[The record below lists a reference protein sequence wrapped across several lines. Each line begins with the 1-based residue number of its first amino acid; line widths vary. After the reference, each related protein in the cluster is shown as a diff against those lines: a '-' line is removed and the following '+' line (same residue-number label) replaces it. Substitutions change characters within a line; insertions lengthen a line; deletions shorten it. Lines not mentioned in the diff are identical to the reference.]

1 LEEKT
6 FQIMKNRVMSSI
18 YMQWAKTRQGARYNL
33 ATSGLITYPLSGL
46 PVKLEDLSP
55 LARGGSYGY
64 PPLQEAL
71 AAHSGVSTENVVAA
85 DGTSMA
91 NYLAMAALL
100 EPGDE
105 VLMEHPTYELLL
117 ASLGHL
123 QAEVHR
129 FPRRAEAGFAL
140 DPAEI
145 EGAMTPRTRLIV
157 ITNLHNP
164 SSAFADEVKL
174 RSIGEIARHVGA
186 RVLVDEVYLDA
197 AFEIAPRSAF
207 HLGPEFVVT
216 NSLTKVYGLS
226 GLRCGWVLAEP
237 ELARRMW
244 LLNDLFGVN
253 QAHPA
258 ERISVIALQNFEKVR
273 SWSRA
278 LLDRNRRLL
287 NQFLATRNDLEARP
301 LQFGTV
307 IFPRLL
313 SGPVDKFCQLF
324 REKYDGTVV
333 PGSFFEMP
341 DHFRLGIGGESE
353 ALAASLRQLAA
364 ALDEFR
370 NQARR

>member
-1 LEEKT
+1 
-6 FQIMKNRVMSSI
+6 MKNRVMSST
-18 YMQWAKTRQGARYNL
+18 YMHWAKTRQGARFNL

-46 PVKLEDLSP
+46 PVKLDDLAP

-71 AAHSGVSTENVVAA
+71 AAHSDVARENVVAA

-91 NYLAMAALL
+91 NYLAMAAIV

-105 VLMEHPTYELLL
+105 VLVEYPTYELLL
-117 ASLGHL
+117 AALGHL
-123 QAEVHR
+123 QAEIRR
-129 FPRRAEAGFAL
+129 FPRHASTGFAL
-140 DPAEI
+140 DAAEI
-145 EGAMTPRTRLIV
+145 ERAVTPRTRLIV

-164 SSAFADEVKL
+164 SSAFADEAAL
-174 RSIGEIARHVGA
+174 RAIGDIARRVGA

-207 HLGPEFVVT
+207 HLGPEFVIT

-258 ERISVIALQNFEKVR
+258 ERMSVIAFQNFEKLR
-273 SWSRA
+273 AWSHA
-278 LLDRNRRLL
+278 LLEKNRLVL
-287 NQFLATRNDLEARP
+287 NQFLATRNDLEVRP

-307 IFPRLL
+307 VFPKLL
-313 SGPVDKFCQLF
+313 TGPVDKFCELF
-324 REKYDGTVV
+324 RDKYDGTVV

-341 DHFRLGIGGESE
+341 DHFRLGIGGEPD
-353 ALAASLRQLAA
+353 AVAASLEQLGT
-364 ALDEFR
+364 ALDHFR
-370 NQARR
+370 KAR